1 MPPLPPFPQMHLQQ
15 PLLPELEE
23 ELVLKK
29 AAQLFARSRYLQS
42 RYASLQRLL
51 DDPLVGR
58 SLLLGARQC
67 VRQGKRGR

>member
-1 MPPLPPFPQMHLQQ
+1 MPQPPPICLQP

-29 AAQLFARSRYLQS
+29 AKELYERSRYLQG
-42 RYASLQRLL
+42 RYASFQRVL

-67 VRQGKRGR
+67 VRQAKRTR